1 MMKNESIDVRL
12 FNIEGDL
19 VPFVEVDYLDKQN
32 RTSKGVLLLDSGST
46 DNILSKDVAE
56 KAGNICKLEGRSANI
71 QSIANE
77 TVCME
82 IVNFSFCMGEHSLR
96 DVFCIAPSAFP

>member
-1 MMKNESIDVRL
+1 MKKEKSIDVKL
-12 FNIEGDL
+12 FRIEGDL
-19 VPFVEVDYLDKQN
+19 VPFVEVNYLDKQN
-32 RTSKGVLLLDSGST
+32 RTNKGVLLLDSGST

-56 KAGNICKLEGRSANI
+56 KAGNICKLEGRSTNI

-82 IVNFSFCMGEHSLR
+82 MANFSFCMGEHSLQ
-96 DVFCIAPSAFP
+96 DVF